1 VPTHYDV
8 LGVAVD
14 ADTETVR
21 RAYVAVAKSSHPDR
35 RQTDDP
41 ARRARADERIRA
53 ANAAWNELRDP
64 ARRAAYDRTLGSQRS
79 PQDAGPAPR
88 RSTPAPGPTA
98 MPGEQPSGIV
108 VEQRYAGLARYG
120 PIVVILAVLVGVL
133 VFSAYATSKDASVTS
148 GGPSSD
154 GRVAAPEVGD
164 CVLVA
169 VISADRVPVPVACGT
184 QGSAP
189 VREVVDSPRPCPPG
203 TSELDMADAKTRLC
217 LGPSS

>member
-1 VPTHYDV
+1 MPTHYDV

-21 RAYVAVAKSSHPDR
+21 RAYVAVAKASHPDR
-35 RQTDDP
+35 RQSDDP
-41 ARRARADERIRA
+41 VRRARADDRIRA
-53 ANAAWNELRDP
+53 ANAAWNVLRDP
-64 ARRAAYDRTLGSQRS
+64 ERRAAYDRTLGSPGSPPRS
-79 PQDAGPAPR
+79 EPPPR
-88 RSTPAPGPTA
+88 RPSPAPGPTVT
-98 MPGEQPSGIV
+98 PGQQPSGIV
-108 VEQRYAGLARYG
+108 VEQRYAGIARYG

-133 VFSAYATSKDASVTS
+133 VFSAYATSKDASVPS
-148 GGPSSD
+148 GEPSSD